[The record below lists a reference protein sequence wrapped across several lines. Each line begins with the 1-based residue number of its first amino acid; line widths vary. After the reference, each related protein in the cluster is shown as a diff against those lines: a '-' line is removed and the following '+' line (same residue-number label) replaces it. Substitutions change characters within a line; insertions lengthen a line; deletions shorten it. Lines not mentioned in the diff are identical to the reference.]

1 MRKSTVESLLK
12 LPQSTDTWYLGSRQ
26 LRLWIAPEDQDPYR
40 PYLLLLFNLDQ
51 GLIINFELVD
61 QMPTERELENFIAA
75 SMRKKQEDNG
85 IYPQRPAYLFFE
97 NNKMMQELRP
107 ALNAV
112 EVQVKFRPQTEL
124 LNDIVRSLEQHMR
137 EDEPEIPGLLSIP
150 GVKPKEIAALFEAAV
165 QFYKAAP
172 WVSLTNDDV
181 LAVRVPPQSEPWYV
195 IVMGHGGVEYGLA
208 LYKTWEDVKLAYLP
222 KDRPDDW
229 VPPSGANSFLF
240 NPATYIPYDDLDAIQ
255 KYGWEVEDYQA
266 IPSPMIFMPP
276 DRVERPKRDEILWY
290 EAVLRAIPV
299 FEKEH
304 LKTDVRGNRIP
315 SEAEIAVQ
323 TLRGATTVEIKTPAG
338 DLPKTGV
345 WVPNLDE
352 FGESQETKLPFDRR
366 IIEKDL
372 SQISMPGEIE
382 KNRDIKLIEAQE
394 MIYQAWEEN
403 NPAKRI
409 ILAHSALKIS
419 PNCADAYVL
428 LAEEEADS
436 PERAL
441 QLYQSGIQAG
451 KRALGENYFEE
462 NKGYFWGLL
471 ETRPYMRALEG
482 VARCLWI
489 LGNKDESIRN
499 YQKLLELNP
508 NDNQGIRYVLADLY
522 QGYRADKELEQLIRQ
537 FENDW
542 TAVWLYTRAL
552 LAYKKSGENNEANRI
567 LSDAMGQNPFVP
579 EYLTGKKRVPVR
591 IPETMG
597 WGDESEAV
605 RYASDHL
612 NYWREVP
619 GAIDWVERRYQEE
632 SPIASSSYQ
641 RANPAFREWEDKIS
655 KKNSE
660 IAENLAL
667 RKDVITLITYLRE
680 QRVVGTRT
688 TGNFPL
694 KAVREITSRFV
705 HPPQLEKV
713 LGDYTHRIRSEYDVW
728 SLYFL
733 HVLVDVAGLIEGGHS
748 KRWRITSEGEKFLS
762 QPAHM
767 QVQRL
772 LATWWNEVNWLIA
785 FDYVGLGSELPQHFE
800 WNTLQFLLKQ
810 PVKKAIDFEPFAD
823 QLIEAGQ
830 LVWHS
835 ESQEFDR
842 IPLRAAIERM
852 VIKPLVEFGVL
863 ETQYKAT
870 VLGDFEFKNLV
881 SLRITGFGKKLLET
895 LW

>member
-51 GLIINFELVD
+51 GLIINSQIIEQV
-61 QMPTERELENFIAA
+61 PTQVELEKFIAA
-75 SMRKKQEDNG
+75 SMRKKQEDTG
-85 IYPQRPAYLFFE
+85 IHPQRPAYLFFE
-97 NNKMMQELRP
+97 NNKMMQELRL

-112 EVQVKFRPQTEL
+112 EVQVKYRPQTEL
-124 LNDIVRSLEQHMR
+124 LSDIVRSLEQHMR
-137 EDEPEIPGLLSIP
+137 QDEPEIPGLLSIP
-150 GVKPKEIAALFEAAV
+150 GIKPKEIAAMFEAAAL
-165 QFYKAAP
+165 FYKAAP

-181 LAVRVPPQSEPWYV
+181 LAVRVPPQSEPWY
-195 IVMGHGGVEYGLA
+195 ITVMGQGGVEYGLA
-208 LYKTWEDVKLAYLP
+208 LYKTWEDVKLTYLP
-222 KDRPDDW
+222 KDRPDEW

-240 NPATYIPYDDLDAIQ
+240 NPPTYVPYDDLDAIQ
-255 KYGWEVEDYQA
+255 KYEWEVVDYQA
-266 IPSPMIFMPP
+266 IPSPMIFIPP

-304 LKTDVRGNRIP
+304 LKTDERGNRMP

-338 DLPKTGV
+338 DLPKTGD

-372 SQISMPGEIE
+372 SQISIPGGIE
-382 KNRDIKLIEAQE
+382 KNRDAKLIEAQE

-403 NPAKRI
+403 NPARRI
-409 ILAHSALKIS
+409 ILAHRALKIS

-451 KRALGENYFEE
+451 ERALGEDYFEE

-471 ETRPYMRALEG
+471 ETRPYMRSLEG
-482 VARCLWI
+482 AARCQWI
-489 LGNKDESIRN
+489 LGNKDESLRS
-499 YQKLLELNP
+499 YQQLLELNP

-522 QGYRADKELEQLIRQ
+522 QGYRADKELEQLLHQ

-542 TAVWLYTRAL
+542 TAVWLYTQAL
-552 LAYKKSGENNEANRI
+552 LAFKKNGESKEANQI

-591 IPETMG
+591 IPDTIG
-597 WGDESEAV
+597 WGDETEAV
-605 RYASDHL
+605 SYACDHL

-619 GAIDWVERRYQEE
+619 GAIDWVERHYKEV
-632 SPIASSSYQ
+632 SPIPSNRYQ

-655 KKNSE
+655 KKNNE

-667 RKDVITLITYLRE
+667 RKDVITLITYVRE
-680 QRVVGTRT
+680 QGVVGTRT

-705 HPPQLEKV
+705 HPPKLEKV
-713 LGDYTHRIRSEYDVW
+713 LGDWTYRIRSEYDVW
-728 SLYFL
+728 PLYFL
-733 HVLVDVAGLIEGGHS
+733 HVLADVAGLIEGGHS
-748 KRWRITSEGEKFLS
+748 KRWRITTWGEKFLS

-767 QVQRL
+767 QAQHL
-772 LATWWNEVNWLIA
+772 LSTWWNEVDWLIA
-785 FDYVGLGSELPQHFE
+785 YNYVGMGEELPHNFE
-800 WNTLQFLLKQ
+800 WNTLRFLLKQ
-810 PVKKAIDFEPFAD
+810 PVNKAIDFEPFAD
-823 QLIEAGQ
+823 QLIDEGK

-835 ESQEFDR
+835 ESQEYAR
-842 IPLRAAIERM
+842 TALHAAIERM

-863 ETQYKAT
+863 EALYK
-870 VLGDFEFKNLV
+870 VIELDDFEYKNLV
-881 SLRITGFGKKLLET
+881 SLRITGFGKKLLKT
-895 LW
+895 LE